1 MWPDKTAEIK
11 PTFEKVSIKPSDLNK
26 RTLKKF
32 VKAQSSM
39 FKTENKEKE
48 QEPHKTSVQS
58 PESASGSEAA
68 VPSAA

>member
-48 QEPHKTSVQS
+48 QEPLLNI
-58 PESASGSEAA
+58 E
-68 VPSAA
+68 